1 LRGKQGCN
9 VGEQEASDPGLGGH
23 RLTQI
28 FTDVAESI
36 CAQPFM
42 HAQFAFDI
50 WHDACYSRTTM
61 STETT
66 TGIASYR
73 LPLVVERV
81 DGCYQ
86 ATSLAL
92 QVLLVLADSLE
103 EVLALAPGVAR
114 ALLEAIQAKG
124 VPPPLPLEQVQFPTQ
139 VEILVPA

>member
-1 LRGKQGCN
+1 
-9 VGEQEASDPGLGGH
+9 
-23 RLTQI
+23 
-28 FTDVAESI
+28 
-36 CAQPFM
+36 
-42 HAQFAFDI
+42 
-50 WHDACYSRTTM
+50 M